1 MSEHFVQK
9 LFDHTLFQDN
19 TIHGCGLLARSL
31 IQAQLV
37 SPFYTPVYATL
48 VSVINRKFPEIG
60 ELILQRLIIT
70 FRHTYQRN
78 DKTNSLSAIKF
89 LSHLIDQNVLHDRIL
104 LQILILLLENK
115 TNNSVQLAIKL
126 INECEQQ
133 LSQPNPRELDLI
145 FTTLRNLLH
154 EASLAKHTQY
164 IIEVLFA
171 E

>member
-1 MSEHFVQK
+1 
-9 LFDHTLFQDN
+9 
-19 TIHGCGLLARSL
+19 
-31 IQAQLV
+31 
-37 SPFYTPVYATL
+37 TL
-48 VSVINRKFPEIG
+48 VSVINRKVPEIG

>member
-37 SPFYTPVYATL
+37 SPFYTL
-48 VSVINRKFPEIG
+48 VSVINRKVPEIG